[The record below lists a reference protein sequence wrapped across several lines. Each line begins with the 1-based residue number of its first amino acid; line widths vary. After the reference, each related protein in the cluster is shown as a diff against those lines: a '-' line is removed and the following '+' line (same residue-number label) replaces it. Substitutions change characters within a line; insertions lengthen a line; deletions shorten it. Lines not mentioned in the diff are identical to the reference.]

1 MNLDYIAEHFG
12 QVVGVTSV
20 RICSWIPETNTATVL
35 AEYIS
40 SHASAKEQ
48 VSHVGAS
55 QVREDSVF
63 LKALLVGR
71 PWVDCQGDPD
81 LPVHVRDHLQKLG
94 LWSILYIPFRV
105 ESRVAAYAELCESR
119 EILHDFT
126 AEEQTACQAI
136 AQNAAI
142 AIENV
147 QLSRTNAELTHEIEE
162 RRRAGTEL
170 LQRNREMV
178 SLQSAA
184 AAISASLDLDFV
196 LDTVT
201 WEIVSLLDAKACV
214 IAEWDQNA
222 GVVSTLAEYG
232 PAAWQEKRAALK
244 AYDLADYPFRKQA
257 LVERST
263 YQLTIGEPD
272 IDSTERAYMQT
283 SDIKTLLML
292 PMVFQD
298 RVVGLVEVI
307 DDQMER
313 RFTDYQI
320 SLAQFLVT
328 QTAGAMANAQL
339 YERAQDEIVKRVQ
352 IEEEIRKTLKEKEM
366 LLKEIHHRVKN
377 NLQVISSLLRLQAR
391 NTQDRK
397 TQEMFQESQNR
408 IQSMALIHEKLH
420 RSRDLNKIDFAE
432 YIRDLANDLVHLFRT
447 HSGLVA
453 LEVDA
458 ADGVSLGIDAAIPC
472 GLIVNEL
479 ISNSLKH
486 AFPDGMDGKIR
497 VEIHSRPDREMT
509 MVVGDNGVGFP
520 KDMDFRNTETLGM
533 QLVNSLT
540 AQLGGRIELHVNGG
554 TEFKITFTAPQ

>member
-1 MNLDYIAEHFG
+1 MSLDHVAERFG
-12 QVVGVTSV
+12 QVVDVTSV
-20 RICSWIPETNTATVL
+20 RICSWILETKTATVL

-40 SHASAKEQ
+40 THASGEEQ
-48 VSHVGAS
+48 VPSVGAS
-55 QVREDSVF
+55 QVREDPAF
-63 LKALLVGR
+63 LEALLAGQ
-71 PWVDCQGDPD
+71 PWVECLGDPD
-81 LPVHVRDHLQKLG
+81 LSGHARNHLQELG
-94 LWSILYIPFRV
+94 LWSILYIPLHI
-105 ESRVAAYAELCESR
+105 ECQVAAYVELCESR
-119 EILHDFT
+119 ETTRDFT
-126 AEEQTACQAI
+126 AEAKTACQAI

-142 AIENV
+142 AIENT
-147 QLSRTNAELTHEIEE
+147 QLSRTNTELAREIEE
-162 RRRAGTEL
+162 GRRAGAEL
-170 LQRNREMV
+170 LQRNRELV

-201 WEIVSLLDAKACV
+201 WEMVSLLDAKACV
-214 IAEWDQNA
+214 VSEWDQSA

-232 PAAWQEKRAALK
+232 PAVWQEKRAALK
-244 AYDLADYPFRKQA
+244 AYDLADYPFREQA

-263 YQLTIGEPD
+263 YQLTVGEAD
-272 IDSTERAYMQT
+272 IDSAERAYMQT
-283 SDIKTLLML
+283 ADVKTLLML
-292 PMVFQD
+292 PMVFQG
-298 RVVGLVEVI
+298 RVVGLIEVT
-307 DDQMER
+307 DDQTER

-320 SLAQFLVT
+320 SLAQFLAT
-328 QTAGAMANAQL
+328 QTASAIENARL
-339 YERAQDEIVKRVQ
+339 YEQAQDEIVKRAQ
-352 IEEEIRKTLKEKEM
+352 IEEEIRKTLKEKDM

-486 AFPDGMDGKIR
+486 AFPDGRAGKIR
-497 VEIHSRPDREMT
+497 VEIHSHPDREMT
-509 MVVGDNGVGFP
+509 MIVGDNGVGFP
-520 KDMDFRNTETLGM
+520 KDLDFRNTETLGL

-540 AQLGGRIELHVNGG
+540 AQLGGEIELRANGG
-554 TEFKITFTAPQ
+554 TEFKITFIAPQ

>member
-1 MNLDYIAEHFG
+1 MSLDHIAERFG
-12 QVVGVTSV
+12 QVVDVTSV
-20 RICSWIPETNTATVL
+20 RICSWVPETKTATVL
-35 AEYIS
+35 AGYIS
-40 SHASAKEQ
+40 SHASPKEQ
-48 VSHVGAS
+48 VSSVGAS
-55 QVREDSVF
+55 QVRADPVF
-63 LKALLVGR
+63 LEALLAGQL
-71 PWVDCQGDPD
+71 WIDCRGDPD
-81 LPVHVRDHLQKLG
+81 LPEDARNYLQKLG
-94 LWSILYIPFRV
+94 LWSILYIPLHI
-105 ESRVAAYAELCESR
+105 ESRVVTFVELCESR
-119 EILHDFT
+119 EITHDFT
-126 AEEQTACQAI
+126 AEEKTACRAI

-142 AIENV
+142 TIENTR
-147 QLSRTNAELTHEIEE
+147 LSRINTELALEIEE
-162 RRRAGTEL
+162 RRQAGAEL
-170 LQRNREMV
+170 LQRNRELV

-201 WEIVSLLDAKACV
+201 WEMVSLLDAKACV
-214 IAEWDQNA
+214 ISEWDQNA

-232 PAAWQEKRAALK
+232 PAAWQERRAALK
-244 AYDLADYPFRKQA
+244 VYDLADYPFRKQA

-263 YQLTIGEPD
+263 YQLTIGETD
-272 IDSTERAYMQT
+272 VDSAERAYMQT
-283 SDIKTLLML
+283 CDIKTLLML
-292 PMVFQD
+292 PMVFQG
-298 RVVGLVEVI
+298 RVVGLVEVT
-307 DDQMER
+307 DDQTER

-320 SLAQFLVT
+320 SLAQFLAT
-328 QTAGAMANAQL
+328 QTASAIENARL
-339 YERAQDEIVKRVQ
+339 YEQAQDEIVKRVQ

-397 TQEMFQESQNR
+397 TQEMFRESQNR

-432 YIRDLANDLVHLFRT
+432 YIRDLAKDLIHLFRA
-447 HSGLVA
+447 HSGLVD

-486 AFPDGMDGKIR
+486 AFLDGRDGKIR
-497 VEIHSRPDREMT
+497 VEIHSHPDREMT
-509 MVVGDNGVGFP
+509 MIVSDNGVGFP
-520 KDMDFRNTETLGM
+520 KDLDFRNTETLGL

-540 AQLGGRIELHVNGG
+540 AQLGGKIELHVNGG
-554 TEFKITFTAPQ
+554 TEFKITFIAP